1 LPFQGTINGR
11 LGKSIESPAYASFI
25 SFVIGTV
32 ALLIFSVVT
41 QPSLKWNSLRTAH
54 PFEWAGGLLGAF
66 YVLVVVLMLPRLG
79 AALTFSLIVAG
90 QIVISVWLDHI
101 GFLGAVPHS
110 INLPRILGVLL
121 IIGGVILVRKF

>member
-1 LPFQGTINGR
+1 
-11 LGKSIESPAYASFI
+11 
-25 SFVIGTV
+25 
-32 ALLIFSVVT
+32 
-41 QPSLKWNSLRTAH
+41 
-54 PFEWAGGLLGAF
+54 
-66 YVLVVVLMLPRLG
+66 MLPRLG

-101 GFLGAVPHS
+101 GFLGAAPHH